1 MNYQTFSAKET
12 IALAKKTA
20 DKLSGGEILLLEGDL
35 GAGKTTFAKGLALA
49 FGITEEIV
57 SPTFT
62 LMQVYQLPKEIRG
75 IKKLVH
81 IDTYRLD
88 DARAFTDI
96 GAMDFVGEPDTV
108 SIIEWP
114 EKIASILKERKT
126 IHIAFLHEEKS
137 TRTIQIE
144 DLPS

>member
-1 MNYQTFSAKET
+1 MKYRTFSSKET
-12 IALAKKTA
+12 VALAKKTA
-20 DKLSGGEILLLEGDL
+20 EKLRGGEILLLEGDL
-35 GAGKTTFAKGLALA
+35 GAGKTTFTKGLAEA

-62 LMQVYQLPKEIRG
+62 LMQVYPLPKDIGG
-75 IKKLVH
+75 IKKIVH

-88 DARAFTDI
+88 DEQAFIDI
-96 GAMDFVGEPDTV
+96 GAMDFIGEPDTV

-114 EKIASILKERKT
+114 EKITGLLQEKKT

-137 TRTIQIE
+137 TRTIIIDGLDE
-144 DLPS
+144 